1 MRGTWTRTLARWLRA
16 TVGIFIVAV
25 LSLLVAELIA
35 RTVFG
40 LETLEYRR
48 PYHPIFVSGDYHYL
62 VPNEQLPFVA
72 GGAVALGYRERTM
85 GFFAESQ
92 TPSRTSTRFADYLF
106 AHNRSRYRAD
116 EVDRISCSQKDAIL
130 VHVLGGSV
138 AQGFTTFDSA
148 HTWHARLE
156 GMLRQRMR
164 RDDIYLFNAAMGAF
178 ISLQER
184 LAYHLA
190 VAPRRANL
198 VLIIN
203 GYNDAVLP
211 ANSSVLPGDPFQLGM
226 RFSQLLTDGFW
237 WWAARHSAIVHT
249 LLQNAFND
257 DITRFRARLETD
269 DALFGRY
276 ADAVAENYIE
286 NMHDVLDACKARGQ
300 ACLVGLQPARSL
312 TAANIGVR
320 VDDILSQPRVVA
332 LYRRLQD
339 RIAASRH
346 RAHFIDLTHV
356 FDRGERLQYYHD
368 TVHPNLAGHQRLAQE
383 LLRPTMTALDT
394 AKPVPASSDERCER
408 LR

>member
-1 MRGTWTRTLARWLRA
+1 MRGTWIRTLARGLKA
-16 TVGIFIVAV
+16 ALTIFIVAV
-25 LSLLVAELIA
+25 FSLLAAELIA
-35 RTVFG
+35 RNFFG
-40 LETLEYRR
+40 LETLDYRR

-62 VPNEQLPFVA
+62 VPNDRLPFVP

-85 GFFAESQ
+85 GFFTESDK
-92 TPSRTSTRFADYLF
+92 PSHTATRFADYLF

-116 EVDRISCSQKDAIL
+116 EVDRISCTQKDAIL

-156 GMLRQRMR
+156 GTLRQRLQ
-164 RDDIYLFNAAMGAF
+164 RDDVYMFNAAMGAF

-203 GYNDAVLP
+203 GYNDVALP
-211 ANSSVLPGDPFQLGM
+211 ANSGVFPGDPFQLGM

-237 WWAARHSAIVHT
+237 WWAAQHSAIAHT

-257 DITRFRARLETD
+257 DIVRFRARLEKD
-269 DALFGRY
+269 DALFALY

-286 NMHDVLDACKARGQ
+286 NMHDVLDACRARGQ
-300 ACLVGLQPARSL
+300 ACLVGLQPARSV
-312 TAANIGVR
+312 TAENIGVR
-320 VDDILSQPRVVA
+320 FDDIISQPRIVA

-339 RIAASRH
+339 KIATSRH
-346 RAHFIDLTHV
+346 RESFIDLTGV
-356 FDRGERLQYYHD
+356 FNRGERLQYFHD
-368 TVHPNLAGHQRLAQE
+368 SVHPNLAGHQRLAQE
-383 LLRPTMTALDT
+383 LLRPTMTALST
-394 AKPVPASSDERCER
+394 AKPVPASSYERCAR